1 MLPDLSRKGNSG
13 KTPSNANHGIKQ
25 LVKRNHYTI
34 EWQKVFTEKRHR
46 KKDTEKKRQNKEI

>member
-34 EWQKVFTEKRHR
+34 EWQKVFTEKDTE
-46 KKDTEKKRQNKEI
+46 KDTEKRQNKEI

>member
-1 MLPDLSRKGNSG
+1 MIPDLSRKGNSG

-25 LVKRNHYTI
+25 LVKRNHYPI

-46 KKDTEKKRQNKEI
+46 KKDTEKKTE